1 MSPLTLQRRL
11 QSGGKGAGRSKANLS
26 HGGGRQPMCDP
37 EGCST
42 VWGAVG
48 GGGPHPPPK
57 GGGDPSPPP
66 WLTQT
71 LGVGG
76 SGGQPPGPP
85 GGGRWVPQHTYLKM
99 IPMTH

>member
-1 MSPLTLQRRL
+1 MHVCMLSPL
-11 QSGGKGAGRSKANLS
+11 SK

-42 VWGAVG
+42 VWEAVG
-48 GGGPHPPPK
+48 GGGGAP
-57 GGGDPSPPP
+57 PPP

-85 GGGRWVPQHTYLKM
+85 GGGVSGYPNINTSK
-99 IPMTH
+99 